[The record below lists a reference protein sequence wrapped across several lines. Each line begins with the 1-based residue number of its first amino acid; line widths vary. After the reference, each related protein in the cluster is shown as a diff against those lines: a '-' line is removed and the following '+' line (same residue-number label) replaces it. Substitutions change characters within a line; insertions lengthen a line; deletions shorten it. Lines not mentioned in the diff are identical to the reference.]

1 MKEKSDVLKN
11 FVTFGFEFLF
21 KKRKTF
27 RIGEFS
33 EIRLSE
39 SAREEFPEELLLSA
53 FKVLTKT
60 KRNAIVLIR
69 RKKLDQ
75 MIFMTPLNLG
85 RMKKS
90 NHVN

>member
-39 SAREEFPEELLLSA
+39 SAREEFPEELRW
-53 FKVLTKT
+53 FDFE
-60 KRNAIVLIR
+60 LI
-69 RKKLDQ
+69 
-75 MIFMTPLNLG
+75 FLNG
-85 RMKKS
+85 DK
-90 NHVN
+90 